1 MVKKTDTKVT
11 KKSLKEETPMSKTNI
26 TPPPKVYIPPPTYGQ
41 QEEIDSNDVYDEGDI
56 ASALERGF
64 IAHALNRHKE
74 KVAAESHPDFD
85 GECCLDCGADIP
97 KLRLEMGRIRCVDCQ
112 TELEKRNKMFGK

>member
-1 MVKKTDTKVT
+1 MVKKTETKLG
-11 KKSLKEETPMSKTNI
+11 KKSVKEEVSVAKVEI
-26 TPPPKVYIPPPTYGQ
+26 TPPPKVFIAPPTYGE

-64 IAHALNRHKE
+64 IAHALNKHKE

-85 GECCLDCGADIP
+85 GETCLDCGADIP